1 MSLGSLCVCMCVHA
15 CLSLSRIRLFV
26 TPRTAARQVSL
37 SIGFSRQEW
46 IAILFSRGSSR
57 PRD

>member
-1 MSLGSLCVCMCVHA
+1 MSLGSLCVCMCVHV

-37 SIGFSRQEW
+37 SIGFSRQEY
-46 IAILFSRGSSR
+46 
-57 PRD
+57 